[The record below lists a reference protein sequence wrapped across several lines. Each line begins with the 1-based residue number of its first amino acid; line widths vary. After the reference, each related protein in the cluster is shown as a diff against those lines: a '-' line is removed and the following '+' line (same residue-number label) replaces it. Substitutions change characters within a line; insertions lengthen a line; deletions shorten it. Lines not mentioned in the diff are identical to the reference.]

1 MSVEAVELLTDA
13 DELSMDADDVVAV
26 DLDADVADG
35 DPAAVAD
42 VDVDEDD
49 IDDDIHYLL
58 TEGERLGSEGLHVDA
73 AEQFRRART
82 IGRDH
87 GRVEL
92 VAHCEDR
99 IAAALWES
107 GRMRDAERHLRTAL
121 ALHESGPDPE
131 RVSWARYRL
140 GWLLASDP
148 STDGRR
154 HEALELLGQARST
167 AAEHGDRHR
176 SASCDEKA
184 AWVLAS
190 RGDHAEAVG
199 VLHKVV
205 AVFTALGDEHD
216 ARVARAN
223 LAVQLLAVGSIDDA
237 EHHLRTAWT
246 AGRDSDDADPGVA
259 TRLARLLAD
268 SGRPEEALAVL
279 DESKS
284 AVARAGRGELAAHH
298 LARARACNVAQL
310 RVAAKEAAELAI
322 VTLRGALL
330 PGLHA
335 EALEFLA
342 RCAEAEADAATGTDE
357 DQHRDHAHALLGE
370 AMALYLVAD
379 QPSEARRL
387 AHDLVPS
394 PPSDD
399 EALPDATPVL
409 GTGVYL

>member
-1 MSVEAVELLTDA
+1 MSIEMSDVLTDPGTCSA
-13 DELSMDADDVVAV
+13 DADGEVVV
-26 DLDADVADG
+26 DLDAAIAD
-35 DPAAVAD
+35 DESDATPDTDAV
-42 VDVDEDD
+42 EDD
-49 IDDDIHYLL
+49 LDDDIHHLL
-58 TEGERLGSEGLHVDA
+58 SEGERLGSDGLHADA

-82 IGRDH
+82 IGREH

-121 ALHESGPDPE
+121 ALHESGPDTE

-140 GWLLASDP
+140 GWLLASEP

-176 SASCDEKA
+176 AAACDEKA

-205 AVFTALGDEHD
+205 AVFTALGEEHD

-237 EHHLRTAWT
+237 EHHLRLAWT
-246 AGRDSDDADPGVA
+246 GGRDAGDADPGVA

-279 DESKS
+279 DEAQV

-310 RVAAKEAAELAI
+310 RVAAKEAAEQAM

-342 RCAEAEADAATGTDE
+342 RCAEAEADAATGPDE
-357 DQHRDHAHALLGE
+357 AQHRDHAHALLGE

-399 EALPDATPVL
+399 DGEPDTTPAL